1 MAKQKIEVVELNL
14 GKVADDLTL
23 PTVSPETQA
32 VMDQKLRL
40 AKMEKEAIDRVRKK
54 RQDQEQQKQD
64 AVEKGFQLLKEAFD
78 KKELVSIE
86 QLFKLTDAENL
97 SSFMLRLN
105 NFIKKRGELWKIKRR
120 TKGGKKF
127 YEITPS

>member
-14 GKVADDLTL
+14 GKVADDLAL
-23 PTVSPETQA
+23 PTVNPETQA

-64 AVEKGFQLLKEAFD
+64 AIEKAFQLLKEAFD

-86 QLFKLTDAENL
+86 QLFKFTDVENL